1 MKLVK
6 SKVKVRAE
14 IARVRNAGASVG
26 LVPTM
31 GYFHQ
36 GHLSL
41 MRISRSRAD
50 CTVVS
55 LFVNPIQF
63 APGEDLDRYPR
74 DLERDLDLAR
84 KEGVD
89 LLFAP
94 DREEVYA
101 PDASTFIEET
111 SVGKGLCGQN
121 RPGHFR
127 GVITVVAKLL
137 NIVTPDMAVF
147 GRKDLQQLVVI
158 RRMVRDLDLSVEIV
172 AGSIVREPDGLAL
185 SSRNSYLSKQ
195 ERQRAPN
202 LYRGLQAAA
211 RALVEPESELAEV
224 LVSARRGIERDTG
237 GRVEYISAV
246 DDDMAEVEQASD
258 CRYLAAA
265 LQLGSTRL
273 IDNVD
278 VNPGSSSN

>member
-1 MKLVK
+1 M
-6 SKVKVRAE
+6 
-14 IARVRNAGASVG
+14 G

-50 CTVVS
+50 YTVVS

-84 KEGVD
+84 KEGMD

-101 PDASTFIEET
+101 PDASTFVEET
-111 SVGKGLCGQN
+111 SVGKGLCGQS

-127 GVITVVAKLL
+127 GVTTVVAKLL
-137 NIVTPDMAVF
+137 NIVTPDIAVF

-172 AGSIVREPDGLAL
+172 AGPIVREPDGLAL
-185 SSRNSYLSKQ
+185 SSRNIYLSKQ

-202 LYRGLQAAA
+202 LYRGLQTAA
-211 RALVEPESELAEV
+211 RALAEPESELAEV
-224 LVSARRGIERDTG
+224 LESARRGIEQDTG
-237 GRVEYISAV
+237 GGVEYISAV
-246 DDDMAEVEQASD
+246 DDVMAEVKQASD

-278 VNPGSSSN
+278 VSPGSFSN